1 MKPNVANLPAV
12 VGLTGGIGA
21 GKSAVRQAFE
31 ALGVPCLDTD
41 IVARSIHQDPGHP
54 ATQEVARAFPE
65 WMTDDGALQR
75 GSLQGLFSRNA
86 AANRTLIDILKPH
99 VLAVMHRWT
108 EQQNA
113 TYVIWESALLLW
125 EQIAVDQMLV
135 VEAQTP
141 IRLQRIRHRNPKWSE
156 GDMLNL
162 LRVQANLQRTPVE
175 DTSIIRNDDSME
187 ALREQVEKLHRHYQT
202 ILN

>member
-1 MKPNVANLPAV
+1 
-12 VGLTGGIGA
+12 
-21 GKSAVRQAFE
+21 
-31 ALGVPCLDTD
+31 
-41 IVARSIHQDPGHP
+41 
-54 ATQEVARAFPE
+54 
-65 WMTDDGALQR
+65 MTDDGALQR

-202 ILN
+202 IWN